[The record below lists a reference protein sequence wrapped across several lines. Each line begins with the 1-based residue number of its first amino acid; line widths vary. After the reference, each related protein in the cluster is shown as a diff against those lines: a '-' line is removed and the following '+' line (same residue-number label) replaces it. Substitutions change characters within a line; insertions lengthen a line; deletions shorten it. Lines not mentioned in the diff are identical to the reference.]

1 MEAIK
6 EYQEAIKRDPTN
18 SAYRNNLAAALQ
30 KVGDFPA
37 AKVACEK
44 ALELDPTYVKAWAK
58 KGDIEF
64 FMKEYH
70 KALETYKKGLEIEPN
85 NSLCVQVRPWPTHRP
100 HRRLVMPE
108 KLTPLPFL
116 LWGCLSSQGLQKT
129 TARIHEASS
138 QEVDMERAAHGMA
151 DPEIQMILSDPI
163 IRQVLTDINE
173 NPTAGRKALA
183 DPMVAAK
190 INKLIAAGVLR
201 TA

>member
-116 LWGCLSSQGLQKT
+116 YGVVCRRRACKRQQRASTRPRRRRWTWSVRH
-129 TARIHEASS
+129 TAWRIPKS
-138 QEVDMERAAHGMA
+138 R
-151 DPEIQMILSDPI
+151 
-163 IRQVLTDINE
+163 
-173 NPTAGRKALA
+173 
-183 DPMVAAK
+183 
-190 INKLIAAGVLR
+190 
-201 TA
+201 

>member
-85 NSLCVQVRPWPTHRP
+85 NSLCVQVCPLPTHRP
-100 HRRLVMPE
+100 HRRLVMIIE
-108 KLTPLPFL
+108 AHL
-116 LWGCLSSQGLQKT
+116 LSFPWGCLSSQGLQKT